1 MDKSSK
7 MILGSSFSSYDRLSM
22 IKQIDVIAGSIPLTK
37 TDPEQLWV
45 DEWSNQVFVKLL
57 TDDGLTGWGE
67 VLPAA
72 GNSREPYIAIM
83 NRIKGNL
90 IGRDEA
96 EYGSLWNIMRK
107 MTFSGGY
114 GITTG
119 AISGVD
125 IALWDILG
133 KKAKLPICKL
143 LGSPIAKVKR
153 YVSLSRYKRLDD
165 LKELFKNLLG
175 AGYNAIKL
183 HQSSSDTLESV
194 RIVRKEF
201 GNNLELMVDLNC
213 GYSYGNARNF
223 MIQAQRY
230 ELKWIEEPL
239 WPPDDFELLAK
250 LNKLGPVAAG
260 ENFFSVYDFK
270 RLLEKDALSYY
281 QPDVTKIG
289 GITPMVQL
297 LHLLEVYQANIAF
310 HNRPHN
316 GWIGTCA
323 SSHIASAAKV
333 DCVIETPPNEIPT
346 EYFTLYP
353 EVTKN
358 EIQVTGP
365 GLGISLAE
373 PVPESNVSKLLKFHD
388 I

>member
-1 MDKSSK
+1 
-7 MILGSSFSSYDRLSM
+7 M
-22 IKQIDVIAGSIPLTK
+22 IKRIDVIAGSIPLTK
-37 TDPEQLWV
+37 TEPEQLWV
-45 DEWSNQVFVKLL
+45 DEWSNQIFVKLQ

-72 GNSREPYIAIM
+72 GNSREPYIALI

-90 IGRDEA
+90 IGKDETD
-96 EYGSLWNIMRK
+96 YRSLWNIMRK

-133 KKAKLPICKL
+133 KRTKLPICKL
-143 LGSPIAKVKR
+143 LGSPISRVKR
-153 YVSLSRYKRLDD
+153 YVSLSRYKRPND
-165 LKELFKNLLG
+165 LQELFKNLLS
-175 AGYNAIKL
+175 AGYKAIKL

-194 RIVRKEF
+194 RTVRKEF
-201 GNNLELMVDLNC
+201 GNNFELMVDLNC
-213 GYSYGNARNF
+213 GYSYSNARNF

-239 WPPDDFELLAK
+239 WPPDDFESLAK

-281 QPDVTKIG
+281 QPDVAKIG
-289 GITPMVQL
+289 GITPMVEL
-297 LHLLEVYQANIAF
+297 LHLLEAYQANIAF

-323 SSHIASAAKV
+323 SSHIASVAKI
-333 DCVIETPPNEIPT
+333 DCIIETPPNEIPT

-353 EVTKN
+353 EITKN

-373 PVPESNVSKLLKFHD
+373 PVPESSASKLLKFHE